1 MDRIDLVSHRVVLD
15 APRSDD
21 IADITRYCQDP
32 VFEHTL
38 TLPWP
43 YGRSDADH
51 FVNEFVPR
59 GWSIGDEFTWALRI
73 EPGGPLLG
81 VIGLRAPTSD
91 IGYWLGA
98 EHRGHGHMTEAVR
111 LVADWAFDSAGAG
124 LAEIGWECVTGNTSS
139 AAVARR
145 SGFRFAGEGPSRI
158 PFRHGRHPPSWH
170 GTLRAGD
177 DRSPRKGWPA
187 W

>member
-1 MDRIDLVSHRVVLD
+1 MDRIDLVSHALVLD
-15 APRSDD
+15 APGRGDVAD
-21 IADITRYCQDP
+21 IARHCRDP
-32 VFEHTL
+32 LFERTL

-43 YGRSDADH
+43 YGRSDADY
-51 FVNEFVPR
+51 FVREFVPR
-59 GWSIGDEFTWALRI
+59 GWSEGDEFTWALRT

-81 VIGLRAPTSD
+81 VIGLRVPTSD

-98 EHRGHGHMTEAVR
+98 EHRGRGHMTEAVR
-111 LVADWAFDSAGAG
+111 LVADWAFDGDGAG
-124 LAEIGWECVTGNTSS
+124 LAEIGWECILGNTAS

-158 PFRHGRHPPSWH
+158 PYRDGSHPPSWH
-170 GTLRAGD
+170 GSLRSGD
-177 DRSPRKGWPA
+177 DRSPQEGWPS